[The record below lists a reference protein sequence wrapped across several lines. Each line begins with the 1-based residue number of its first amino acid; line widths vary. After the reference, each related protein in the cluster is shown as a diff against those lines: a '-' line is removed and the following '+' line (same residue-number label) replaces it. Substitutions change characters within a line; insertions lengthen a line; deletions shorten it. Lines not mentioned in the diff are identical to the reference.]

1 MKEKMELENA
11 AESERRAAEKA
22 QQELETE
29 MKMKALHD
37 KMEAE
42 RKAQEDE

>member
-1 MKEKMELENA
+1 MKEKIDNENA
-11 AESERRAAEKA
+11 AEAERKAAEKA

-29 MKMKALHD
+29 MKMKALHE

-42 RKAQEDE
+42 RKAKEEE